1 MKSSS
6 LAKDLLVYLG
16 IFPAFIR
23 AYDAVIAVILS
34 PEIKRDGKRDTSAE
48 RDTSYPITV

>member
-1 MKSSS
+1 MRSSS
-6 LAKDLLVYLG
+6 LAEDLLVYLE

-23 AYDAVIAVILS
+23 VYVAVIAVILS

-48 RDTSYPITV
+48 RDTSFPSTV